1 MNIKKII
8 CLVKDPVWTM
18 SVLVVRPPSFIKED
32 EKYLKWDFYHGL
44 GKWSNLTTPKF
55 QNVSQ

>member
-8 CLVKDPVWTM
+8 CLVKDSVWTM

-32 EKYLKWDFYHGL
+32 EKYL
-44 GKWSNLTTPKF
+44 
-55 QNVSQ
+55 